1 MTTDDHPTTGGD
13 RVSFVAHDH
22 LIAAL
27 DAASV
32 QLGVSR
38 GHYARERIAQ
48 ILRDEGFLQPDAPA
62 SRYEARRRAP
72 PYPPF
77 PPTQEPA

>member
-13 RVSFVAHDH
+13 RVSFVAHDD

-27 DAASV
+27 DAASG

-38 GHYARERIAQ
+38 GHYARQRIAQ

-62 SRYEARRRAP
+62 SRYEARRRAAP
-72 PYPPF
+72 
-77 PPTQEPA
+77 